1 MKDQAERLREMA
13 NQIRQ
18 QIEQEFVRQVHRAR
32 VVAIS
37 SGKGGVG
44 KSTLALNLALVLCK
58 QGKKVLLLDA
68 DMGMANLDIMLGVVP
83 KYNLFHV
90 IQGRKNLHDIIISGP
105 PGMSIIPG
113 GTGILEIANLPAG
126 DMKKLLVELIKLDSD
141 YDYMILDT
149 GAGISKNV
157 TSFLLAADDVIIVTI
172 PEPTSITD
180 AYGVL
185 KSMNRASYNGK
196 VYLVVNRVSDESE
209 GIWVAEKL
217 TIVAQKYLD
226 IEVLS
231 LGYILNDPSVSE
243 GIRRQ
248 QPFVEIYPRSRVTH
262 NFKRIAEKLLEAH
275 REKRLDDLQE
285 AKQPGIRN
293 FFKRVLSSSK

>member
-90 IQGRKNLHDIIISGP
+90 IQGRKNLHDVIISGP
-105 PGMSIIPG
+105 QGMSIIPG
-113 GTGILEIANLPAG
+113 GSGILELANLPAS
-126 DMKKLLVELIKLDSD
+126 DMKKL
-141 YDYMILDT
+141 
-149 GAGISKNV
+149 
-157 TSFLLAADDVIIVTI
+157 
-172 PEPTSITD
+172 
-180 AYGVL
+180 
-185 KSMNRASYNGK
+185 
-196 VYLVVNRVSDESE
+196 
-209 GIWVAEKL
+209 W
-217 TIVAQKYLD
+217 
-226 IEVLS
+226 
-231 LGYILNDPSVSE
+231 
-243 GIRRQ
+243 
-248 QPFVEIYPRSRVTH
+248 
-262 NFKRIAEKLLEAH
+262 
-275 REKRLDDLQE
+275 
-285 AKQPGIRN
+285 
-293 FFKRVLSSSK
+293 

>member
-90 IQGRKNLHDIIISGP
+90 IQGRKNLHDVIISGP
-105 PGMSIIPG
+105 QGMSIIPG
-113 GTGILEIANLPAG
+113 GSGILELANLPAS
-126 DMKKLLVELIKLDSD
+126 DMKRLLVELIKLDSD

-226 IEVLS
+226 
-231 LGYILNDPSVSE
+231 
-243 GIRRQ
+243 
-248 QPFVEIYPRSRVTH
+248 
-262 NFKRIAEKLLEAH
+262 
-275 REKRLDDLQE
+275 
-285 AKQPGIRN
+285 
-293 FFKRVLSSSK
+293 